1 MTLLSQ
7 VPHLRMSGLLLS
19 ASFPPKP
26 HAEADIKIT
35 SAKPLTRFL
44 EKKGLGE
51 GVRMGR
57 GGRRRKSVWMYRRFR
72 NAGKSLLTYEIKLA
86 GQSEDQNE

>member
-7 VPHLRMSGLLLS
+7 VPHLRMSGFLLN

-35 SAKPLTRFL
+35 ANPLTRFI
-44 EKKGLGE
+44 EKKKGLGE

-57 GGRRRKSVWMYRRFR
+57 WREEKHV
-72 NAGKSLLTYEIKLA
+72 
-86 GQSEDQNE
+86 DV

>member
-19 ASFPPKP
+19 ASFLPKP

-44 EKKGLGE
+44 EKKGFGRGSANGE
-51 GVRMGR
+51 VER
-57 GGRRRKSVWMYRRFR
+57 GGRRRKSVRMYRRFR
-72 NAGKSLLTYEIKLA
+72 NTGKILLTQDIKLA
-86 GQSEDQNE
+86 GQSED

>member
-44 EKKGLGE
+44 EKKR
-51 GVRMGR
+51 VGR
-57 GGRRRKSVWMYRRFR
+57 GSANAERRKEKEKRV
-72 NAGKSLLTYEIKLA
+72 
-86 GQSEDQNE
+86 DV

>member
-57 GGRRRKSVWMYRRFR
+57 WREEEGEGKVCGCIEDSEMQARFF
-72 NAGKSLLTYEIKLA
+72 
-86 GQSEDQNE
+86 